1 MIHQIFAGVNIVMAS
16 EGMGLAAAARLN
28 KSAAFEDLKVE
39 DVKNLDDRCSFGAND
54 RSNVVL
60 RIPGN

>member
-1 MIHQIFAGVNIVMAS
+1 M
-16 EGMGLAAAARLN
+16 AARLN